1 MKSSLLHTSESPTQ
15 AIIELLESVTL
26 GTNGAHYRHLDT
38 RARILEADHPLFLT
52 IERNEKILGNVTFC
66 RRDKNWYIRYFAF
79 DSRFQSSGT
88 KKSSGNSLIKR
99 EIESYFQETLDQP
112 EVESFY
118 AYIDPNN
125 VKSLWMAENFG
136 FKTIGRIATQSFSRV
151 NPKSSSR
158 IEKLTDWNEVKHI
171 VQSNFSDYVYY
182 FEAQSSKPPFYALK
196 DENNAII
203 ALAKINSATWEI
215 KRLPGKFGGVLTKI
229 IPFIPGLN
237 KIIRPKN
244 HSFVVPEAVWVKNYD
259 SSLLEELFEG
269 ILFNEK
275 QNLILWWVD
284 ERDYLYKTVGS
295 QVHWGL
301 LHKLIGINYANVVQR
316 RRQETNDATNKPP
329 IYTSGF
335 DFI

>member
-1 MKSSLLHTSESPTQ
+1 MKLSLLHTRESATP

-38 RARILEADHPLFLT
+38 RTRISEADEPLFLT
-52 IERNEKILGNVTFC
+52 IERNEKLLGNITFC

-79 DSRFQSSGT
+79 DNRFQSSGT

-99 EIESYFQETLDQP
+99 EIESFFQETLDQQ

-125 VKSLWMAENFG
+125 VKSLWISENFG

-151 NPKSSSR
+151 KPKNSRR
-158 IEKLTDWNEVKHI
+158 IEKLTDWNEVKDI
-171 VQSNFSDYVYY
+171 VQTNFSDHHYY
-182 FEAQSSKPPFYALK
+182 FEAQTSKPPFYVLK
-196 DENNAII
+196 DNNEII
-203 ALAKINSATWEI
+203 AFAKVNSATWEI

-229 IPFIPGLN
+229 IPFIPRLN

-244 HSFVVPEAVWVKNYD
+244 HAFVIPEAVWVKNNN
-259 SSLLEELFEG
+259 SNLLEELFEG
-269 ILFNEK
+269 ILFQERL
-275 QNLILWWVD
+275 NLLLWWVHEKD
-284 ERDYLYKTVGS
+284 VLYKTIQAKIS
-295 QVHWGL
+295 WGI
-301 LHKLIGINYANVVQR
+301 LHKLIGVSVAHVVQR
-316 RRQETNDATNKPP
+316 GNSDFNQSDSSQP